1 MTERLAEDERATL
14 EDAFAKREAWA
25 FEAAYRSYARLLTGA
40 AYGVLGDGPAAE
52 DCVHDVLERLWRRG
66 HAYRPERGALSAFL
80 AICVRNEARS
90 RARRDANRTVI
101 ERELEPLGP
110 HVDPMID
117 SNEHE
122 RIERALATLKEE
134 QRTVIRLS
142 YERGLTHLEIAQA
155 VQVPLGT
162 VKSRI
167 SSGLRALRVLFTAEG
182 AR

>member
-1 MTERLAEDERATL
+1 MTERSADDERAAL

-90 RARRDANRTVI
+90 RSRRDAHRAAIELQLQPPDSHIDPTI
-101 ERELEPLGP
+101 DPYERE
-110 HVDPMID
+110 
-117 SNEHE
+117 
-122 RIERALATLKEE
+122 RIQRALATLNEE
-134 QRTVIRLS
+134 QRTVLRLS
-142 YERGLTHLEIAQA
+142 YERGFTHPEIAEA
-155 VQVPLGT
+155 VRVPLGT

-167 SSGLRALRVLFTAEG
+167 SSALRALRVLFAVEA